1 MNLRSF
7 LYINPT
13 LLDDYISAIDGFVYE
28 EETLT
33 TSKTKSVEGGLEGG
47 IPVVKGKGNYTNTD
61 TEEAQK
67 QVRITN
73 SAKFDKVYNYLEEQ
87 DNLKYYEYM
96 EDAQWDEI
104 RRNDFLEVLVTPRF
118 SKLKEIANLG
128 QNIGNLLDTFQSL
141 TDEPVIDK
149 KSKEAINGIA
159 SLSKIKKGNE
169 IPCVFN
175 LSNEKF
181 PIVAYLDEQNF
192 KVNQNRFV
200 GQVYMLCK
208 VQRKLEKGEKIQ
220 LDEIF
225 EDVKKLPLNREQRR
239 SLPKDTS
246 NPKGLKDEIKGRAFV
261 VIPIAIYQ

>member
-7 LYINPT
+7 LYINPV
-13 LLDDYISAIDGFVYE
+13 LLDDYISAIDGFIYE

-33 TSKTKSVEGGLEGG
+33 SSKTKAINGGLEGN
-47 IPVVKGKGNYTNTD
+47 IHFAKGKGDYSNTN

-67 QVRITN
+67 QVKITN
-73 SAKFDKVYNYLEEQ
+73 SAKFDKIYNYLEEQ
-87 DNLKYYEYM
+87 GNLKYYEYM
-96 EDAQWDEI
+96 DDTQWDEI
-104 RRNDFLEVLVTPRF
+104 KRNDFLEILATPRF

-128 QNIGNLLDTFQSL
+128 QNIGNLLDVFQNL
-141 TDEPVIDK
+141 TDEPIIDQ
-149 KSKEAINGIA
+149 KSKDALNGIA

-175 LSNEKF
+175 LSNEKI

-192 KVNQNRFV
+192 KVSQDRFV

-208 VQRKLEKGEKIQ
+208 VQKKLEKGEKIQ

-225 EDVKKLPLNREQRR
+225 EDIKKIPLNREQRR
-239 SLPKDTS
+239 SFPKNTS
-246 NPKGLKDEIKGRAFV
+246 NPKELKDEIKGPAFI

>member
-47 IPVVKGKGNYTNTD
+47 IPVVKAKGNYTNTD

-67 QVRITN
+67 QVKITN

-104 RRNDFLEVLVTPRF
+104 KRNDFLEVKLYSILGLLSICSANFSIVTKPF
-118 SKLKEIANLG
+118 SF
-128 QNIGNLLDTFQSL
+128 NIL
-141 TDEPVIDK
+141 
-149 KSKEAINGIA
+149 
-159 SLSKIKKGNE
+159 
-169 IPCVFN
+169 
-175 LSNEKF
+175 
-181 PIVAYLDEQNF
+181 
-192 KVNQNRFV
+192 
-200 GQVYMLCK
+200 
-208 VQRKLEKGEKIQ
+208 
-220 LDEIF
+220 
-225 EDVKKLPLNREQRR
+225 
-239 SLPKDTS
+239 
-246 NPKGLKDEIKGRAFV
+246 
-261 VIPIAIYQ
+261 